1 MNAYKKIKNIVI
13 ISSVI
18 NWNKMYRSA
27 NSYKGSID
35 GSIKCENIII
45 DVPLRN
51 SSKIYITH
59 KRGESECEGLLFTLT
74 LTLDICSH
82 TACLAFFSAK

>member
-1 MNAYKKIKNIVI
+1 
-13 ISSVI
+13 
-18 NWNKMYRSA
+18 MYRSA

-35 GSIKCENIII
+35 GSINCENIKI

-59 KRGESECEGLLFTLT
+59 KRGVDDG
-74 LTLDICSH
+74 DVRVRVRV
-82 TACLAFFSAK
+82 FSLPSPSTFVVIQLV